1 MYQIPRISFSCY
13 KFKGRQIRERA
24 GSLAFAAYRP
34 VLLVL
39 LTLNTLLCAIA
50 AILCTYFDS
59 QSRGHAVARFWSR
72 LNLALSGVSVSL
84 EGEDRIDENQ
94 PYVVMA
100 NHQSHYDVFALMGLI
115 PLQLRWIIKME
126 LRKMPVFGYACEK
139 VGYIFIDRGN
149 HEKAMQS
156 LKAAG
161 EKIRAGASVI
171 FFPEGTRS
179 VDGTL
184 RTFKKGGFVIA
195 VEARV
200 PILPVTVL
208 GGKEILPK
216 GSFRILPGEMKLIIH
231 DPIPVDGY
239 TYDTKEKL
247 MERVRAAIEADLE

>member
-1 MYQIPRISFSCY
+1 MYQMPRISFSCY
-13 KFKGRQIRERA
+13 KFKGKQIRERA

-34 VLLVL
+34 LFFILFLLD
-39 LTLNTLLCAIA
+39 TFLCAVA
-50 AILCTYFDS
+50 AISAASFGS
-59 QSRGHAVARFWSR
+59 QNWGHAVARFWSR
-72 LNLALSGVSVSL
+72 LNLALSGVSASL

-126 LRKMPVFGYACEK
+126 LRKIPVFGYACEK

-149 HEKAMQS
+149 HEKAMES

-161 EKIRAGASVI
+161 EKIRGGASVI

-195 VEARV
+195 LEARV

-216 GSFRILPGEMKLIIH
+216 GSLRILPGEMKLIIH

-247 MERVRAAIEADLE
+247 MEKVRAAIEADLK